1 MYTVTY
7 ISDSSARPCPFCNS
21 VVILVS
27 DVQFEK
33 AEDEGYKIMCDC
45 GWAGRA
51 LRKWSSNKMKL
62 IEEWNSFIQD
72 GEYSEIKNKK

>member
-1 MYTVTY
+1 MY
-7 ISDSSARPCPFCNS
+7 IKNQLNDESARPCPFCNS

-27 DVQFEK
+27 QVKFDK
-33 AEDEGYKIMCDC
+33 AEDEGYKIMCNC

-62 IEEWNSFIQD
+62 IEEWNELIQE
-72 GEYSEIKNKK
+72 GKFTE

>member
-27 DVQFEK
+27 QVKFDK

-62 IEEWNSFIQD
+62 IEEWNSLIQD
-72 GEYSEIKNKK
+72 GEYSEIKNE

>member
-1 MYTVTY
+1 MY
-7 ISDSSARPCPFCNS
+7 IKNQLNDKSAQSCPFCNS

-33 AEDEGYKIMCDC
+33 AEDEGYKIMCNC

-51 LRKWSSNKMKL
+51 LRKWSSNKIKL
-62 IEEWNSFIQD
+62 IDEWNSLIQD
-72 GEYSEIKNKK
+72 GEYSEIEDE